1 VSLIA
6 VSYIYASFILS
17 DMKKYIFLFVFV
29 LCGIVGSAQVKSL
42 SIAELV
48 NNQLPA
54 DFKQTLPVFV
64 KWMNDDQVMLK
75 LAIPPAKE
83 AANYILDIPSGNY
96 TLATP
101 DQLKGTMPPSRS
113 TFIKD
118 GKLFYKEGT
127 RQIQV
132 TQDAAEV
139 KNPMFSPD
147 STYIAYTKAN
157 DLYTYHIPTS
167 KETRLTFD
175 GTSTT
180 LNGYASWVYWEEIF
194 GRPTRFRAFW
204 WSPNSK
210 TIAYMHFDESMVPM
224 FPIYNSEGQN
234 GFLEETRYPKSGA
247 KNPEVKVGF
256 VDAAGGTTTW
266 ADFNSKDD
274 QYFGW
279 PIWRKDGSSMLV
291 QWINRGQD
299 HLKVYDVNPSSG
311 VKKIMYEEEQ
321 KTWVDLEDNAGERF
335 HFLQKQEAFILESDK
350 TGWKH
355 LYLYKNDGTLINPI
369 TSGNYTVQNLDFV
382 DENTGWIYFTAK
394 GIENSAR
401 TDYYKVQ
408 LNGKNLT
415 RLTFGDYHHA
425 QIRLSP
431 GGKYFIT
438 TYSNATT
445 PTKMTLVNNEGKI
458 VKELGDSKGTAM
470 STFKLAKT
478 ELIRIKSAD
487 GLFDLPA
494 LVTWPENMQPGKK
507 YPMLVS
513 IYGGPNA
520 GTVTDSWNWTANRQM
535 YAQEGLIQVAFDH
548 RASGHFGKA
557 GVNYMHRNLG
567 YWEMQDYMQMAR
579 WFIKNGQADSTR
591 ICITGFSYGGYMS
604 CYALT
609 YGADVFTHAMAGGSV
624 VDWKLYDSHYTEKF
638 MDSPQENPE
647 GYKTSSVLSYIDKY
661 KGVLQIVHGTM
672 DDNVHMQNS
681 IQLISALQDKG
692 KQFEFMLYPGGRH
705 GWGGEKGV
713 HFNNLKTRFI
723 YQHLIQKPIPAGL
736 VK

>member
-1 VSLIA
+1 
-6 VSYIYASFILS
+6 
-17 DMKKYIFLFVFV
+17 MKKYFILFVFV
-29 LCGIVGSAQVKSL
+29 ISGLSLAAQTKTF
-42 SIAELV
+42 SISELV

-54 DFKQTLPVFV
+54 DFKQNLPVFV

-75 LAIPPAKE
+75 LSIAPEKE
-83 AANYILDIPSGNY
+83 PSNYVLDIASGKY
-96 TLATP
+96 TPATP
-101 DQLKGTMPPSRS
+101 EQLKGTLPPFRS
-113 TFIKD
+113 AFVKE

-127 RQIQV
+127 QQKQI
-132 TQDAAEV
+132 TQDAGEV

-147 STYIAYTKAN
+147 SSYIAYTKAN
-157 DLYTYHIPTS
+157 DLYTYHIPS
-167 KETRLTFD
+167 AKETRLTFD

-210 TIAYMHFDESMVPM
+210 KVAYMRFDESMVPM
-224 FPIYNSEGQN
+224 FPIYSSEGQN
-234 GFLEETRYPKSGA
+234 GFLEETRYPKSGS

-256 VDAAGGTTTW
+256 VDASGGTTTW
-266 ADFNSKDD
+266 ADFNQKDD

-279 PIWRKDGSSMLV
+279 PIWRKDGSSLLV

-299 HLKVYDVNPSSG
+299 HLKVYDVNPANG
-311 VKKIMYEEEQ
+311 VKKIMYEEQQ

-335 HFLQKQEAFILESDK
+335 RFLEQQDAFILESDK

-355 LYLYKNDGTLINPI
+355 LYLYKNDGTLITPL
-369 TSGNYTVQNLDFV
+369 TSGNYTVLHIDLI
-382 DENTGWIYFTAK
+382 DEKNGWIYFAAK

-401 TDYYKVQ
+401 TDFYKV
-408 LNGKNLT
+408 NFEGKNLT
-415 RLTFGDYHHA
+415 RLTFGNFNHN
-425 QIRLSP
+425 QVKLSP
-431 GGKYFIT
+431 SGKYFIS
-438 TYSNATT
+438 TYSNAGT
-445 PTKMTLVNNEGKI
+445 PPRMTLLNTDGKI
-458 VKELGDSKGTAM
+458 VKELGDAKGSSM
-470 STFKLAKT
+470 KDYSLAKT
-478 ELIRIKSAD
+478 ELIRIKSSD

-494 LVTWPENMQPGKK
+494 LVTWPLNRQPGKK
-507 YPMLVS
+507 YPMLIS

-520 GTVTDSWNWTANRQM
+520 GTVTDSWNWSANRQL
-535 YAQEGLIQVAFDH
+535 YAQEEMIQVAFDH

-567 YWEMQDYMQMAR
+567 YWEMQDYMHMAK
-579 WFIKNGQADSTR
+579 WFINNGQADSTK

-647 GYKTSSVLSYIDKY
+647 GYRTSSVLAHVDKY

-681 IQLISALQDKG
+681 IQLISALGDKG

-723 YQHLIQKPIPAGL
+723 YQHLLEKPIPKGL